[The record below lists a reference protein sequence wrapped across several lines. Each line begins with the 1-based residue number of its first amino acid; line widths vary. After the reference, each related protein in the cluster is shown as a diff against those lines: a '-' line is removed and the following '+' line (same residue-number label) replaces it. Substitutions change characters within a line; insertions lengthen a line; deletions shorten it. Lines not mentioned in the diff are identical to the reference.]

1 MSRFVKSFGLPL
13 ALTII
18 GALLTVASVLALT
31 VMRPDTQ
38 ITAADAAGNEP
49 FVMTHEGVLAL
60 QSPPVTITAEAP
72 TGTEV
77 SVALG
82 KASDAKAWLEGS
94 QYREVSGLQSWT
106 ELKTA
111 TVEPPASP
119 AQTGPLA
126 QSDMWSRVET
136 GTGKVIIKLD
146 EVDPNLALIAAT
158 DSKAPAP
165 KLTISWTQ
173 EVSIAWALVMGGI
186 GILLMLLG
194 LTLWYQVRRRNYRQ
208 NRQERE
214 IERQLQR
221 RQEAEPQTLT
231 TEVGG
236 RTVTLPSRRAM
247 REARARGEA
256 SVTVGGQSFDTGLI
270 PVVEK
275 VREVEE
281 PQLREDPVAQPTVDP
296 SLEMEEPPASHSSGG
311 DEDVAAGAETTAVQE
326 TEPHRAA
333 KDDPADETDQAAE
346 TDQDQRRA
354 VDQDDSG
361 AQNPTALTEGEEN
374 K

>member
-38 ITAADAAGNEP
+38 ITAADVAGNEP

-136 GTGKVIIKLD
+136 GTGKVTIKLD

-221 RQEAEPQTLT
+221 RQGAEPQTLT

-281 PQLREDPVAQPTVDP
+281 PQLREDPVAQPTADP
-296 SLEMEEPPASHSSGG
+296 SSEMEEPPASHSSGG

-326 TEPHRAA
+326 TEPDRAA
-333 KDDPADETDQAAE
+333 KDDPVDETDQAVE

-361 AQNPTALTEGEEN
+361 AQNPTALTEGEGN

>member
-38 ITAADAAGNEP
+38 ITAAEAAGNEP

-82 KASDAKAWLEGS
+82 KASDAKAWLEAS

-158 DSKAPAP
+158 DGQAPAP

-173 EVSIAWALVMGGI
+173 EVSIAWALVLGGI

-194 LTLWYQVRRRNYRQ
+194 LTLWYQVRRRNCRQ
-208 NRQERE
+208 NRHERE

-281 PQLREDPVAQPTVDP
+281 PQLREDPVVQPTADP
-296 SLEMEEPPASHSSGG
+296 SSEMEEPPASHSSGG
-311 DEDVAAGAETTAVQE
+311 DEDVAAGAETIAVQE
-326 TEPHRAA
+326 TEPDRAA

-354 VDQDDSG
+354 ID
-361 AQNPTALTEGEEN
+361 
-374 K
+374 